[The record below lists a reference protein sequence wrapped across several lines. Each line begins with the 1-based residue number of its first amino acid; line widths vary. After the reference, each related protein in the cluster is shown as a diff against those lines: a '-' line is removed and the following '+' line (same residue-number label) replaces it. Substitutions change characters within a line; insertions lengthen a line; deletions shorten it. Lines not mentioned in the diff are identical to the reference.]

1 MKNICF
7 CFQMHAPY
15 SLKRY
20 RFFEIGQDHY
30 YYDDMQTEDHVASLI
45 NTSYMPLC
53 KTIAEMI
60 RLSKGRF
67 HCALSMS
74 GILLEMFEQYD
85 PEMIDML
92 KELADTGCVE
102 FVVTPYSYS
111 LSSVYSDTEAAEQ
124 LQAQQTQVKQLL
136 GVESTT
142 ACLSELLYSDEIAIQ
157 LHKMGFKA
165 VMTEGAKHILSW
177 KSPNYVYSSS
187 AAPKL
192 KVLLRNSHLSD
203 EIAFHFSDPAW
214 HNFPMEAEKFANIL
228 TELPE
233 EEQVVNIWVGAETFG
248 LRQSATTGIFDFLKA
263 LPYYALEQSMGF
275 MTPGEVA
282 KKIATKDAVVVPYPL
297 TWAGEAKDLSIFNGN
312 DLQQEALQKLYAVA
326 ERVHLCQDKQLK
338 HDWLILQDVNYLH
351 YMNHIDQGATQ
362 FESAYDAFINYMNIL
377 SDFLQRVEEQYPTT
391 IENEE
396 LNELLKT
403 IQNQEKE
410 IERLEKQ
417 LKETKKEAKKD
428 TKEAKKATPKKS
440 CTKKAEK

>member
-15 SLKRY
+15 TLKRY

-45 NTSYMPLC
+45 STSYMPLC

-67 HCALSMS
+67 HCALSVS
-74 GILLEMFEQYD
+74 GIMLEMFEQYD

-92 KELADTGCVE
+92 KELAATGYVE

-111 LSSVYSDTEAAEQ
+111 LASVYSDTEALEQ
-124 LQAQQTQVKQLL
+124 LQSQKAQVKQLL

-142 ACLSELLYSDEIAIQ
+142 ACLTELLYSDEIAIQ

-192 KVLLRNSHLSD
+192 KVLLRNTNLSD
-203 EIAFHFSDPAW
+203 ELAFHFSDPAW
-214 HNFPMEAEKFANIL
+214 HNFPMDAEKFANTL
-228 TELPE
+228 ASQPE
-233 EEQVVNIWVGAETFG
+233 EEHVANIWVGAETFG
-248 LRQSATTGIFDFLKA
+248 IRQSATSGIFDFLKA
-263 LPYYALEQSMGF
+263 LPYFALEQGIGF
-275 MTPGEVA
+275 MTPSEVA
-282 KKIATKDAVVVPYPL
+282 KKFAANDAIVAAHPL
-297 TWAGEAKDLSIFNGN
+297 TWAGEAKDLSTYNGN
-312 DLQQEALQKLYAVA
+312 DLQQEALNKLYAVA
-326 ERVHLCQDKQLK
+326 ERVHLCKDKQLK
-338 HDWLILQDVNYLH
+338 RDWLILQDINYLH
-351 YMNHIDQGATQ
+351 FMNHIDQGATQ

-410 IERLEKQ
+410 IEKLEKQ
-417 LKETKKEAKKD
+417 LKE
-428 TKEAKKATPKKS
+428 AKKATKKT
-440 CTKKAEK
+440 CAKKAEK

>member
-15 SLKRY
+15 TLKRY

-45 NTSYMPLC
+45 STSYMPLC

-67 HCALSMS
+67 HCALSVS
-74 GILLEMFEQYD
+74 GIMLEMFEQYD

-92 KELADTGCVE
+92 KELAVTGCVE

-111 LSSVYSDTEAAEQ
+111 LASVYSDTEALEQ
-124 LQAQQTQVKQLL
+124 LQSQKAQVKQLL
-136 GVESTT
+136 GVESTA
-142 ACLSELLYSDEIAIQ
+142 ACLTELLYSDEIAIQ

-192 KVLLRNSHLSD
+192 KVLLRNTNLSD
-203 EIAFHFSDPAW
+203 ELAFHFSDSAW
-214 HNFPMEAEKFANIL
+214 HNFPMDAEKFANTL
-228 TELPE
+228 ASQPE
-233 EEQVVNIWVGAETFG
+233 EEHVANIWVGAETFG
-248 LRQSATTGIFDFLKA
+248 IRQSATSGIFDFLKA
-263 LPYYALEQSMGF
+263 LPYFALEQGIGF
-275 MTPGEVA
+275 MTPSEVA
-282 KKIATKDAVVVPYPL
+282 KKFAANDAIVAAHPL
-297 TWAGEAKDLSIFNGN
+297 TWAGEAKDLSTYNGN
-312 DLQQEALQKLYAVA
+312 DLQQEALNKLYAVA
-326 ERVHLCQDKQLK
+326 ERVHLCKDKQLK
-338 HDWLILQDVNYLH
+338 RDWLILQDINYLH
-351 YMNHIDQGATQ
+351 FMNHIDQGATQ

-410 IERLEKQ
+410 IEKLEKQ
-417 LKETKKEAKKD
+417 LKE
-428 TKEAKKATPKKS
+428 AKKATKKT
-440 CTKKAEK
+440 CAKKAEK

>member
-15 SLKRY
+15 TLKRY

-45 NTSYMPLC
+45 HTSYMPLC
-53 KTIAEMI
+53 QTIAEMI

-67 HCALSMS
+67 HCAMSVS
-74 GILLEMFEQYD
+74 GIMLEMFEQFA
-85 PEMIDML
+85 PEMIDTL
-92 KELADTGCVE
+92 KELAETKCVE
-102 FVVTPYSYS
+102 FVVTPYAYS
-111 LSSVYSDTEAAEQ
+111 LANVYSDTEAAEQ
-124 LQAQQTQVKQLL
+124 LLAQQKQVEKLL
-136 GVESTT
+136 GVQSTT
-142 ACLSELLYSDEIAIQ
+142 ACLTELLYSDEIAIQ
-157 LHKMGFKA
+157 LHQMGFKT

-177 KSPNYVYSSS
+177 KSPNYVYNSS

-192 KVLLRNSHLSD
+192 KVLLRNTNLSD
-203 EIAFHFSDPAW
+203 ELAFHFSDPAW
-214 HNFPMEAEKFANIL
+214 HNFPMNAEAYAIGMAN
-228 TELPE
+228 LPE
-233 EEQVVNIWVGAETFG
+233 EEQVANIWVGAETFG
-248 LRQSATTGIFDFLKA
+248 MRQSAETGIFDFLKA
-263 LPYYALEQSMGF
+263 LPYFAMEQGMGF
-275 MTPGEVA
+275 MTPSEVA
-282 KKIATKDAVVVPYPL
+282 KKFAANDAIVAAHPL
-297 TWAGEAKDLSIFNGN
+297 TWAGEAKDLSTYNGN
-312 DLQQEALQKLYAVA
+312 DLQQEALNKLYAVA

-338 HDWLILQDVNYLH
+338 RDWLILQDINYLH
-351 YMNHIDQGATQ
+351 FMNHIDQGATQ

-417 LKETKKEAKKD
+417 LKEAKKEAKK
-428 TKEAKKATPKKS
+428 EVKKAAPKKS
-440 CTKKAEK
+440 CAKKAEK

>member
-30 YYDDMQTEDHVASLI
+30 YYDDMQTEDRVASLI

-60 RLSKGRF
+60 RLSRGRF
-67 HCALSMS
+67 HCALSVS
-74 GILLEMFEQYD
+74 GTMLEMLEQYD

-92 KELADTGCVE
+92 KELAGTGCVE
-102 FVVTPYSYS
+102 FVVTSYSYS
-111 LSSVYSDTEAAEQ
+111 LASVYSDTEAAEQ
-124 LQAQQTQVKQLL
+124 LQAQQAQVKQLL

-142 ACLSELLYSDEIAIQ
+142 ACLPELLYSDEIAIH

-192 KVLLRNSHLSD
+192 KVLLRNTNLSD
-203 EIAFHFSDPAW
+203 ELAFHFSDPTW
-214 HNFPMEAEKFANIL
+214 HNFPMDSEQYAMSIAR
-228 TELPE
+228 LPE

-248 LRQSATTGIFDFLKA
+248 LRQSATTGIFEFLKA
-263 LPYYALEQSMGF
+263 LPYFALEQGIGF
-275 MTPGEVA
+275 MTPSEVA
-282 KKIATKDAVVVPYPL
+282 KKCAANGSVVVPYPL
-297 TWAGEAKDLSIFNGN
+297 TWAGEAKDISTYNGN

-410 IERLEKQ
+410 IERLEKK
-417 LKETKKEAKKD
+417 LKEAKKD
-428 TKEAKKATPKKS
+428 AKKMVKK
-440 CTKKAEK
+440 

>member
-15 SLKRY
+15 TLKRY

-45 NTSYMPLC
+45 STSYMPLC

-67 HCALSMS
+67 HCALSVS
-74 GILLEMFEQYD
+74 GIMLEMFEQYD

-92 KELADTGCVE
+92 KELAVTGCVE

-111 LSSVYSDTEAAEQ
+111 LASVYSDTEALEQ
-124 LQAQQTQVKQLL
+124 LQSQKAQVKQLL
-136 GVESTT
+136 GVESTA
-142 ACLSELLYSDEIAIQ
+142 ACLTELLYSDEIAIQ

-192 KVLLRNSHLSD
+192 KVLLRNTNLSD
-203 EIAFHFSDPAW
+203 ELAFHFSDPAW
-214 HNFPMEAEKFANIL
+214 HNFPMDAEKFANTL
-228 TELPE
+228 ASQPE
-233 EEQVVNIWVGAETFG
+233 EEHVANIWVGAETFG
-248 LRQSATTGIFDFLKA
+248 IRQSATSGIFDFLKA
-263 LPYYALEQSMGF
+263 LPYFALEQGIGF
-275 MTPGEVA
+275 MTPSEVA
-282 KKIATKDAVVVPYPL
+282 KKFAANDAIVAAHPL
-297 TWAGEAKDLSIFNGN
+297 TWAGEAKDLSTYNGN
-312 DLQQEALQKLYAVA
+312 DLQQEALNKLYAVA
-326 ERVHLCQDKQLK
+326 ERVHLCKDKQLK
-338 HDWLILQDVNYLH
+338 RDWLILQDINYLH
-351 YMNHIDQGATQ
+351 FMNHIDQGATQ

-410 IERLEKQ
+410 IEKLEKQ
-417 LKETKKEAKKD
+417 LKE
-428 TKEAKKATPKKS
+428 AKKATKKT
-440 CTKKAEK
+440 CAKKTEK

>member
-15 SLKRY
+15 TLKRY

-45 NTSYMPLC
+45 STSYMPLC

-67 HCALSMS
+67 HCALSVS
-74 GILLEMFEQYD
+74 GIMLEMFEQYD

-92 KELADTGCVE
+92 KELAATGCVE

-111 LSSVYSDTEAAEQ
+111 LASVYSDTEALEQ
-124 LQAQQTQVKQLL
+124 LQSQKAQVKQLL
-136 GVESTT
+136 GVESTA
-142 ACLSELLYSDEIAIQ
+142 ACLTELLYSDEIAIQ
-157 LHKMGFKA
+157 LHNMGFKA

-192 KVLLRNSHLSD
+192 KVLLRNTNLSD
-203 EIAFHFSDPAW
+203 ELAFHFSDPAW
-214 HNFPMEAEKFANIL
+214 HNFPMDAEKFANTL
-228 TELPE
+228 ASQPE
-233 EEQVVNIWVGAETFG
+233 EEHVANIWVGAETFG
-248 LRQSATTGIFDFLKA
+248 IRQSATSGIFDFLKA
-263 LPYYALEQSMGF
+263 LPYFALEQGIGF
-275 MTPGEVA
+275 MTPSEVA
-282 KKIATKDAVVVPYPL
+282 KKFAANDAIVAAHPL
-297 TWAGEAKDLSIFNGN
+297 TWAGEAKDLSTYNGN
-312 DLQQEALQKLYAVA
+312 DLQQEALNKLYAVA
-326 ERVHLCQDKQLK
+326 ERVHLCKDKQLK
-338 HDWLILQDVNYLH
+338 RDWLILQDINYLH
-351 YMNHIDQGATQ
+351 FMNHIDQGATQ

-410 IERLEKQ
+410 IEKLEKQ
-417 LKETKKEAKKD
+417 LKE
-428 TKEAKKATPKKS
+428 AKKATKKT
-440 CTKKAEK
+440 CAKKAEK

>member
-1 MKNICF
+1 MKIYKVMKNICF

-15 SLKRY
+15 TLKRY

-45 NTSYMPLC
+45 STSYMPLC

-67 HCALSMS
+67 HCALSVS
-74 GILLEMFEQYD
+74 GIMLEMFEQYD

-92 KELADTGCVE
+92 KELAATGCVE

-111 LSSVYSDTEAAEQ
+111 LASVYSDTEALEQ
-124 LQAQQTQVKQLL
+124 LQSQKAQVKQLL
-136 GVESTT
+136 GVESTA
-142 ACLSELLYSDEIAIQ
+142 ACLTELLYSDEIAIQ

-192 KVLLRNSHLSD
+192 KVLLRNTNLSD
-203 EIAFHFSDPAW
+203 ELAFHFSDTAW
-214 HNFPMEAEKFANIL
+214 HNFPMDAEKFANTL
-228 TELPE
+228 ASQPE
-233 EEQVVNIWVGAETFG
+233 EEHVANIWVGAETFG
-248 LRQSATTGIFDFLKA
+248 IRQSATSGIFDFLKA
-263 LPYYALEQSMGF
+263 LPYFALEQGIGF
-275 MTPGEVA
+275 MTPSEVA
-282 KKIATKDAVVVPYPL
+282 KKFAANDAIVAAHPL
-297 TWAGEAKDLSIFNGN
+297 TWAGEAKDLSTYNGN
-312 DLQQEALQKLYAVA
+312 DLQQEALNKLYAVA
-326 ERVHLCQDKQLK
+326 ERVHLCKDKQLK
-338 HDWLILQDVNYLH
+338 RDWLILQDINYLH
-351 YMNHIDQGATQ
+351 FMNHIDQGATQ

-410 IERLEKQ
+410 IEKLEKQ
-417 LKETKKEAKKD
+417 LKEV
-428 TKEAKKATPKKS
+428 KKATKKT
-440 CTKKAEK
+440 CAKKAEK

>member
-15 SLKRY
+15 TLKRY

-30 YYDDMQTEDHVASLI
+30 YYDDMQTEDHVVSLI
-45 NTSYMPLC
+45 QNSYMPLC
-53 KTIAEMI
+53 KTLAEMI

-67 HCALSMS
+67 HCAISVS
-74 GILLEMFEQYD
+74 GIMLEMFEQYD

-92 KELADTGCVE
+92 KELAATNCVE

-111 LSSVYSDTEAAEQ
+111 LAGVYSDTEAAEQ
-124 LQAQQTQVKQLL
+124 LQSQQAMVKQLL

-142 ACLSELLYSDEIAIQ
+142 ACLTELLYSDEIAIQ
-157 LHKMGFKA
+157 LHKLGFKA

-192 KVLLRNSHLSD
+192 KVLLRNTTVSD
-203 EIAFHFSDPAW
+203 ELAFHFSDPAW
-214 HNFPMEAEKFANIL
+214 HNFPMDAEKFATNL
-228 TELPE
+228 ASMPE
-233 EEQVVNIWVGAETFG
+233 EEQVANIWVGAETFG
-248 LRQSATTGIFDFLKA
+248 VRQSAMSGIFEFIKA
-263 LPYYALEQSMGF
+263 LPYFALEQGVGF
-275 MTPGEVA
+275 MTPSEVA
-282 KKIATKDAVVVPYPL
+282 KKFAASDAIVSAYPL
-297 TWAGEAKDLSIFNGN
+297 TWAGEAKDLSTYNGN

-351 YMNHIDQGATQ
+351 FMNHIDQGATQ

-410 IERLEKQ
+410 IEKLEKQ
-417 LKETKKEAKKD
+417 LKEVKKEVKKEIKKD
-428 TKEAKKATPKKS
+428 APKKTCAKKAAK
-440 CTKKAEK
+440 

>member
-30 YYDDMQTEDHVASLI
+30 YYDDMQTEDRVASLI

-60 RLSKGRF
+60 RLSRGRF
-67 HCALSMS
+67 HCALSVS
-74 GILLEMFEQYD
+74 GTMLEMLEQYD
-85 PEMIDML
+85 PEMIDVL
-92 KELADTGCVE
+92 KELAGTGCVE

-111 LSSVYSDTEAAEQ
+111 LASVYSDTEAAEQ
-124 LQAQQTQVKQLL
+124 LQAQQAQVKQLL

-142 ACLSELLYSDEIAIQ
+142 ACLSELLYSDEIAIR

-192 KVLLRNSHLSD
+192 KVLLRNTSLSD
-203 EIAFHFSDPAW
+203 ELAFHFSDPAW
-214 HNFPMEAEKFANIL
+214 HNFPMDGEQYAMSIAG
-228 TELPE
+228 LPE

-248 LRQSATTGIFDFLKA
+248 LRQPATTGIFDFLKA
-263 LPYYALEQSMGF
+263 LPYFALEYGIGF
-275 MTPGEVA
+275 MTPSEAA
-282 KKIATKDAVVVPYPL
+282 KKLAAKDVVVAPYPI
-297 TWAGEAKDLSIFNGN
+297 TWAGEAKDLSIYTGN
-312 DLQQEALQKLYAVA
+312 DLQNEAAQKLFAVA

-338 HDWLILQDVNYLH
+338 HDWLLLQDVNYLH
-351 YMNHIDQGATQ
+351 YMNHIDQGASHY
-362 FESAYDAFINYMNIL
+362 ESAYDAFINYMNIL
-377 SDFLQRVEEQYPTT
+377 SDFLQRVDEQYPTT

-410 IERLEKQ
+410 IEALEKQ
-417 LKETKKEAKKD
+417 LREAKKG
-428 TKEAKKATPKKS
+428 AKKTCAKK
-440 CTKKAEK
+440 